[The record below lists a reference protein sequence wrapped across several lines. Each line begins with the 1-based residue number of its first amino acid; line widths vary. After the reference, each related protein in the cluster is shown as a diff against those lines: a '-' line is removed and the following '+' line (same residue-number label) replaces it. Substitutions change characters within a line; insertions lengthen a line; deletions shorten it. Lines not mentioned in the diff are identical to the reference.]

1 MRSGTLRGMP
11 VVALLA
17 ASVALA
23 GCATSPGASLG
34 TPTTA
39 TPTASA
45 SPQTAAPSAP
55 SPTPSTP
62 STPAP
67 PASPDDATAPTA
79 PTAPSAADVCI
90 ERHEESLNPGDGERF
105 TGEPVVYERSLDP
118 RWLVVIPAEN
128 IYGPLYVECI
138 VSDTDSGPQVESNL
152 SMVADLFDDEHLQY
166 RLNNNDGG
174 A

>member
-1 MRSGTLRGMP
+1 MP

-23 GCATSPGASLG
+23 GCATSPGAG
-34 TPTTA
+34 APTTA

-45 SPQTAAPSAP
+45 SPQTATPSDA
-55 SPTPSTP
+55 SATPTPS
-62 STPAP
+62 AP
-67 PASPDDATAPTA
+67 PASPDAATAPSA
-79 PTAPSAADVCI
+79 PPAPSAADVCI

-128 IYGPLYVECI
+128 IYGALYVECI

-166 RLNNNDGG
+166 RLNNNEGG